1 MRCSQ
6 SRPGA
11 LSMEACGGPDRAPA
25 VAAEPMSFGGCRDM
39 RILHVVPTYVPAY
52 RYGGPIYS
60 VHGLC
65 RALARRGLKVEVF
78 TTNVDGPGDTDV
90 ALEQAVDVDGVAVW
104 YFPSRR
110 LRRLYWSPPMGA
122 ALRARVPDFDVM
134 HLHSVFLWPTWAAAR
149 AAQRSGVPYLLAP
162 RGMLVADL
170 IRRKSRPLKGAWIR
184 LIERRN
190 LAGAAAVH
198 VTTETEA
205 REARALGLPLP
216 RVVCV
221 PNGVDLAVAVLR
233 EGGLPPGGVGGDYA
247 LFLGRVNWEKG
258 LDRLVRA
265 WAHLRGV
272 PLLVAGN
279 DEEGYRPVLEAI
291 AQEAGVGDDVRF
303 LGPVSADAKWPLL
316 AGAALLVLT
325 SYSENFGNVVLEA
338 MAVGCPVVVTP
349 EVGAAE
355 IVRESEAGVVVDGDP
370 GVLGPALA
378 RLLADEPRRLAMGER
393 GRRVLQ
399 ERYTWDAVAERME
412 RVYREILSGR

>member
-1 MRCSQ
+1 MR
-6 SRPGA
+6 
-11 LSMEACGGPDRAPA
+11 
-25 VAAEPMSFGGCRDM
+25 V
-39 RILHVVPTYVPAY
+39 LHVVPTYIPAY
-52 RYGGPIYS
+52 RYGGPIHS

-65 RALARRGLKVEVF
+65 QALARRGHQIEVF

-90 ALEQAVDVDGVAVW
+90 ALEQPVDLDGVTVW

-122 ALRARVPDFDVM
+122 ALRVRVRDFDVI

-149 AAQRSGVPYLLAP
+149 AARRFRVPYLLAP
-162 RGMLVADL
+162 RGMLVRDL
-170 IRRKSRPLKGAWIR
+170 IRRKSRWLKGAWIR

-190 LAGAAAVH
+190 LASAAAVH
-198 VTTETEA
+198 VTTEAEA

-216 RVVCV
+216 RVFCV
-221 PNGVDLAVAVLR
+221 PNGVDLPPTALQEAGLR
-233 EGGLPPGGVGGDYA
+233 DGGVTEDCV

-258 LDRLVRA
+258 LDRLIRA
-265 WAHLRGV
+265 WAYVRGV

-279 DEEGYRPVLEAI
+279 DEEGYRPTLEAI
-291 AQEAGVGDDVRF
+291 SREAGVGDDVRF
-303 LGPVSADAKWPLL
+303 LGPVSGEAKWSLL
-316 AGAALLVLT
+316 AGSALLVLP

-355 IVRESEAGVVVDGDP
+355 IVRESEAGQVVDGDP
-370 GVLGPALA
+370 AVLGPALA

-393 GRRVLQ
+393 GRRLVR
-399 ERYTWDAVAERME
+399 ERYTWSAVAEQME
-412 RVYREILSGR
+412 QVYGNILKWRSGRVE